1 MLSPLHRRP
10 PSGGKGED
18 QAGGGDEA
26 GQNGGSPG
34 FVGGGT
40 SGIDGLIDTFLG
52 LLLRDPGTLRH
63 ELGEIGAIFS
73 ANRTA
78 SNRPSQEARDL
89 RTNVVRRVR
98 RPCPWRRGGG
108 ASSRDRKSVAE

>member
-10 PSGGKGED
+10 PSGGKGKD
-18 QAGGGDEA
+18 QAGSGDKA

-52 LLLRDPGTLRH
+52 FLLRIPERWAT
-63 ELGEIGAIFS
+63 S
-73 ANRTA
+73 W
-78 SNRPSQEARDL
+78 AR
-89 RTNVVRRVR
+89 
-98 RPCPWRRGGG
+98 
-108 ASSRDRKSVAE
+108 